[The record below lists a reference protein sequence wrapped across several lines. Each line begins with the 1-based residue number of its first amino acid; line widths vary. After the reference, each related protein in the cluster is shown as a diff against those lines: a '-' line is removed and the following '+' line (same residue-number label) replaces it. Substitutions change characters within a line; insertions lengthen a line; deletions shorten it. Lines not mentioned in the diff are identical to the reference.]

1 MYTAIHP
8 DYLNQESIRSALDR
22 KGARGFSFAYSDE
35 NKPGRETVG
44 KDVGLSE

>member
-22 KGARGFSFAYSDE
+22 KGARGFSFAYSD
-35 NKPGRETVG
+35 KPGRETVG